1 MGDPGNLPSSFCR
14 GHFYALAKMML
25 TDTTMMSTKN
35 VPTSSRGVAGS
46 GCEFAGGLMCV
57 GVTGASTET
66 CTVTLV
72 FQLVTAGVLGVSVGV
87 FGMGWCRFRC
97 LQTTSWPVVCFPLAV
112 AAWGIHWLDEGMF
125 RNESSI

>member
-1 MGDPGNLPSSFCR
+1 MGAPGNPPSSFCR

-72 FQLVTAGVLGVSVGV
+72 FQLVTAGVLGGVCRSLWDGLVSVQV
-87 FGMGWCRFRC
+87 FTDDIVACCVLSVGCGC
-97 LQTTSWPVVCFPLAV
+97 LGDTLA
-112 AAWGIHWLDEGMF
+112 G
-125 RNESSI
+125 